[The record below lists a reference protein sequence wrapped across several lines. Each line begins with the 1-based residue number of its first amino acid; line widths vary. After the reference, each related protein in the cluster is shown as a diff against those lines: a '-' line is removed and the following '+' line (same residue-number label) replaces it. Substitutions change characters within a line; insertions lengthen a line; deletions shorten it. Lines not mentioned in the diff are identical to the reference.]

1 MEINKIRASKHP
13 SLQDTLK
20 SMNII
25 KIGLSL
31 PIVPLL
37 VRSEASSLQDQF
49 FKHQICRNQV
59 HTLS

>member
-1 MEINKIRASKHP
+1 MKINVIQSHASVQEILN
-13 SLQDTLK
+13 
-20 SMNII
+20 SMKMI

-37 VRSEASSLQDQF
+37 VRSEASNLQDQF
-49 FKHQICRNQV
+49 FKHQNCRIQV